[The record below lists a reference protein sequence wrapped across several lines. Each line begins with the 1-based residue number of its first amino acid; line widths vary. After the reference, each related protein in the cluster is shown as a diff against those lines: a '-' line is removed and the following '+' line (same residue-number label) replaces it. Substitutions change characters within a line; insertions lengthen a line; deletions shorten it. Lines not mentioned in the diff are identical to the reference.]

1 MSMNRDFLR
10 ENGLSD
16 EAVDK
21 VLDKH
26 HEVIGTYKSQLS
38 EVEMYKAQLETAN
51 NEIASRD
58 AQLENLQKEAE
69 SDENLKKQLEQ
80 YKADNEKYQ
89 QQLQNTLFETAV
101 KVAVAKEANDP
112 DDILAFL
119 NRESVKVAEDGKTVE
134 GLDVALQDLKERK
147 PYLFTSEQKRVSK
160 TPVKGDTAPPL
171 TVDDIM
177 KIEDTSERLRVISQN
192 DHLF

>member
-16 EAVDK
+16 EAIDK

-26 HEVIGTYKSQLS
+26 HEVIGTYKNQLS

-51 NEIASRD
+51 NEITSRD

-134 GLDVALQDLKERK
+134 GLDVALQDLKARK